1 MSRLQSEEINM
12 IIDLRGSGMS
22 IREVASYAKVPKS
35 TVERVLKANEHQ
47 VAVPDVAGLP
57 ALNRDLDVTLFNNTI
72 RSKEL
77 ELEAYRAKERSE
89 QIEARKIVLCKKYNR
104 FLNEF
109 LDNCQE
115 ATWSKD
121 EVDDFIE
128 RCDGLN
134 EKIVLFCDANNID
147 EEELS
152 IWNHLDTLII
162 FMEVQLDKMTNA
174 FFGKP
179 TVELDLSDKDH
190 TRYEAL
196 IVEDFDQLYSEDEDE
211 DEDEGEDEDEEDE
224 DEDEDEDEEDEK

>member
-22 IREVASYAKVPKS
+22 IREVASHANVPKS
-35 TVERVLKANEHQ
+35 TVERVLKANKHQ

-57 ALNRDLDVTLFNNTI
+57 AINRDLDVTLFNNTI

-109 LDNCQE
+109 LDNCQK

-134 EKIVLFCDANNID
+134 EKIVLFCDANNLD
-147 EEELS
+147 EEELA
-152 IWNHLDTLII
+152 IWNHLDALII

-190 TRYEAL
+190 ARIESF
-196 IVEDFDQLYSEDEDE
+196 IVEDFDQLYFEDMELLDDENDEDE
-211 DEDEGEDEDEEDE
+211 DDEDKD
-224 DEDEDEDEEDEK
+224 DEDEDEDEE